1 MAAASSIDDGARRAA
16 VVAEARSWLGTP
28 YHHQASVKGVGCD
41 CLGLLRGV
49 WRAAVGPEPEAMV
62 AYTPDWGQATGEETL
77 LAVANRHLVPIA
89 LAEATRGDVLV
100 FRMKLRAVAKHC
112 GILVDAPRGEDGRS
126 PDREAMRFVHSHGK
140 AGTVEANLS
149 DWWRWHVAAA
159 FAFPGAA
166 VSPLPPTSGL
176 PDIGTKKRKSGE
188 PDLRG
193 ERSGRAQSGPGEGEP
208 SPPSTLP
215 PPHPLASLATSPHR
229 GEVKSGELAVSEKRT

>member
-1 MAAASSIDDGARRAA
+1 MAAASSTDGAKGLRHPGEGRGPDPAAEIAATDALDSGWSLSSGSPEARPGGRNDDGARRAA
-16 VVAEARSWLGTP
+16 VAAEARAWLGTP

-100 FRMKLRAVAKHC
+100 FRMKPRAVAKHC
-112 GILVDAPRGEDGRS
+112 GILVTPS
-126 PDREAMRFVHSHGK
+126 RFVHSHGK

-149 DWWRWHVAAA
+149 DWWRRHVAGA
-159 FAFPGAA
+159 FAFPEPRRVGNGAA
-166 VSPLPPTSGL
+166 VAHAETGAETRGQRQALPT
-176 PDIGTKKRKSGE
+176 
-188 PDLRG
+188 LRG
-193 ERSGRAQSGPGEGEP
+193 GR
-208 SPPSTLP
+208 
-215 PPHPLASLATSPHR
+215 
-229 GEVKSGELAVSEKRT
+229 